1 MGKLTLAN
9 IRLFNLIKTEV
20 DVKRSEKKD
29 FVSKLKDEFSNSS
42 SIIVAEYS
50 GLTVNESEDLRKEM
64 RANGAKFKVTKNRL
78 TKLAISDTQFKDI
91 SDLFKGPT
99 AIAYSTDPVAPAK
112 VAVNFE
118 KKFDKF
124 KIIGGG
130 YNGEKIDK
138 DKIDFLA
145 KLPSLDELR
154 GKLIGLVTAPAQKIA
169 SVTIEPGAKLA
180 RLLSAKSS
188 NSQESN

>member
-1 MGKLTLAN
+1 
-9 IRLFNLIKTEV
+9 
-20 DVKRSEKKD
+20 VKRSEKKD
-29 FVSKLKDEFSNSS
+29 FVSKLKDDFSNSS
-42 SIIVAEYS
+42 SIIVAQYS
-50 GLTVNESEDLRKEM
+50 GLTVSESESLRKEM
-64 RANGAKFKVTKNRL
+64 RDNGAKFKVTKNRL
-78 TKLAISDTQFKDI
+78 TKLAIAETQFKEM

-99 AIAYSTDPVAPAK
+99 AVAYSTDPVAPAK

-118 KKFDKF
+118 KKFDNF

-138 DKIDFLA
+138 EKIDFLA

-154 GKLIGLVTAPAQKIA
+154 GKLIGLISAPAQKIA
-169 SVTIEPGAKLA
+169 SIAIEPGAQIA
-180 RLLSAKSS
+180 RLMSSKSS

>member
-1 MGKLTLAN
+1 M
-9 IRLFNLIKTEV
+9 
-20 DVKRSEKKD
+20 KRSEKKD
-29 FVSKLKDEFSNSS
+29 FVQNLKDDFSNSS
-42 SIIVAEYS
+42 SIIVAQYS
-50 GLTVNESEDLRKEM
+50 GLTVNESESLRKEM

-78 TKLAISDTQFKDI
+78 TKLAIAETQFKDI

-118 KKFDKF
+118 KKFENF

-138 DKIDFLA
+138 DKINFLA

-154 GKLIGLVTAPAQKIA
+154 GKLIGLISAPAQKIA
-169 SVTIEPGAKLA
+169 SI
-180 RLLSAKSS
+180 SS
-188 NSQESN
+188 

>member
-1 MGKLTLAN
+1 M
-9 IRLFNLIKTEV
+9 
-20 DVKRSEKKD
+20 KRSEKKD
-29 FVSKLKDEFSNSS
+29 FVTKLKDEFSNSS

-50 GLTVNESEDLRKEM
+50 GLTVDDTESLRKEM

-78 TKLAISDTQFKDI
+78 TKLAIADTQFKDM

-99 AIAYSTDPVAPAK
+99 AVAYSTDPVAPAK

-118 KKFDKF
+118 KKFSNF
-124 KIIGGG
+124 NIIGGG

-138 DKIDFLA
+138 EKIDFLA

-154 GKLIGLVTAPAQKIA
+154 GKLIGLISAPAQKIA
-169 SVTIEPGAKLA
+169 SITIEPGAQIA
-180 RLLSAKSS
+180 RIMSSKSS

>member
-1 MGKLTLAN
+1 M
-9 IRLFNLIKTEV
+9 
-20 DVKRSEKKD
+20 KRSEKKD
-29 FVSKLKDEFSNSS
+29 FVSKLKDEISNSS

-50 GLTVNESEDLRKEM
+50 GLTVAESENLRKEM
-64 RANGAKFKVTKNRL
+64 RVNGAKFKVTKNRL
-78 TKLAISDTQFKDI
+78 TKIAIAETQFKEI
-91 SDLFKGPT
+91 ADLFVGPT

-112 VAVNFE
+112 VAVSFE
-118 KKFDKF
+118 KKLENF

-138 DKIDFLA
+138 SKIDFLA

-154 GKLIGLVTAPAQKIA
+154 AKIISLISSPAQNVA
-169 SVTIEPGAKLA
+169 SIMIEPGSQIA
-180 RLLSAKSS
+180 RLIASSSS

>member
-1 MGKLTLAN
+1 MGKLILAN
-9 IRLFNLIKTEV
+9 FRLYNLIETEV
-20 DVKRSEKKD
+20 DVKRSDKKD
-29 FVSKLKDEFSNSS
+29 FVAKLKDEFSNSS

-50 GLTVNESEDLRKEM
+50 GLSVFESETLRKEM

-78 TKLAISDTQFKDI
+78 TKLAIADTQFKDI

-99 AIAYSTDPVAPAK
+99 AVAYSADPVAPAK

-124 KIIGGG
+124 NIIGGSF
-130 YNGEKIDK
+130 NGEKINK
-138 DKIDFLA
+138 DRIDFLA

-154 GKLIGLVTAPAQKIA
+154 GKLIGLISAPAQKIA
-169 SVTIEPGAKLA
+169 SIAIEPGAQIA
-180 RLLSAKSS
+180 RLLSSKSS

>member
-1 MGKLTLAN
+1 M
-9 IRLFNLIKTEV
+9 
-20 DVKRSEKKD
+20 KRSEKKD
-29 FVSKLKDEFSNSS
+29 FVSSLKDDFSNSAS
-42 SIIVAEYS
+42 VIVAEYS
-50 GLTVNESEDLRKEM
+50 GLTVNETEQLRKEM
-64 RANGAKFKVTKNRL
+64 RDNGAKFKVTKNRL
-78 TKLAISDTQFKDI
+78 TKLAIAETHFKEM

-112 VAVNFE
+112 VAVSFE

-138 DKIDFLA
+138 DKINFLA
-145 KLPSLDELR
+145 QLPSLDELR
-154 GKLIGLVTAPAQKIA
+154 GKLIGLISAPAQKIA
-169 SVTIEPGAKLA
+169 SIAIEPGGQIA